1 MRRAGEALTRADSLF
16 GSASADAGIFP
27 DRLIAAAD
35 ALRRGAAP
43 DMSGSAVAGY
53 HTFAQ
58 KRASALARLADVDA
72 ALNRVLHDAATA
84 ENTAAAA
91 SRSTVAAAAA
101 YTDGPASAAATPGG
115 QRALVEALNSHV
127 RHQQDLV
134 ARHRQRAVEL
144 AQQVRILSYQ

>member
-1 MRRAGEALTRADSLF
+1 MRRAGEALARADSLF
-16 GSASADAGIFP
+16 GSAPVGDRIFP
-27 DRLIAAAD
+27 NRLINAAKM
-35 ALRRGAAP
+35 LRRSAAP
-43 DMSGSAVAGY
+43 DMSGSTVAGY
-53 HTFAQ
+53 NAFAQ
-58 KRASALARLADVDA
+58 KRASALAQLADPDA
-72 ALNRVLHDAATA
+72 ALHRVLHDAAHA

-91 SRSTVAAAAA
+91 SRSTVAAAGAFA
-101 YTDGPASAAATPGG
+101 NGPAPAEATPGG